1 MAPTLNIG
9 IVAHVDAGKTSLTE
23 RLLYDTGAIDRL
35 GRVDAGD
42 TRTDTGRIERERGIT
57 VRAAVAPF
65 TVGDTRVNLIDTPGH
80 TDFVAE
86 VERAL
91 TVLDGAIL
99 VLSAVEGVQAHTRVL
114 MRTLREAGL
123 PTLLFVNKTDRA
135 GARPDGVLADV
146 RRRLAPNALPL
157 GTVEDPGTPDAR
169 TVPFSLDDPGFAA
182 RAAEA
187 LAEQD
192 DALLAAVV
200 DGLPLPPAAELAERL
215 AAQTARGL
223 VHPVLF
229 GSAITGA
236 DIDALLSAVTGLLP
250 AAGPGPEDGEPRGT
264 VFAVER
270 APSGEKTGYLRLFSG
285 RLEPRAR
292 VAFDRAD
299 PGAAPHKGRIT
310 RLEVVGA
317 ESDRGRALTAGEIGR
332 IGGPPGLRVG
342 DRLGPPLPGAP
353 TARFARPSLESVAR
367 PVRAADAPRLHAA
380 LTALAEQDPLIRVR
394 TVPGEGVSVLLYGEV
409 QKEVV
414 AATLAGDFGVEAVFE
429 PGRTVHTEQVTG
441 VGEAVEAIGSQPQD
455 GFWATVGLRVA
466 PAGRGE
472 GVRFDREV
480 EPGALPAALDRA
492 IEETVHLTLEQGLYG
507 WPVADCAVTLI
518 RSGFSSVFS
527 TAADFRSLTPMVL
540 MRALHRAGT
549 RVHEP
554 VHAFEADVPAGALGP
569 VSAAL
574 SRGGAHVRD
583 AAPAGE
589 EWHLTGEVPA
599 RAVHP
604 LQRALPGLTGGEGV
618 LLTRPATSRP
628 VTGTPPRRPRTDGN
642 PLDRAE
648 YMIWLNN
655 AGPRKT

>member
-23 RLLYDTGAIDRL
+23 RLLFDTGAIDRL

-65 TVGDTRVNLIDTPGH
+65 TVGGTRVNLIDTPGH

-91 TVLDGAIL
+91 AVLDGAVL

-123 PTLLFVNKTDRA
+123 PALLFVNKTDRA
-135 GARPDGVLADV
+135 GARPEGVLADV
-146 RRRLAPNALPL
+146 RRRLAPNALAL
-157 GTVEDPGTPDAR
+157 GAVEEPGTPGAR
-169 TVPFSLDDPGFAA
+169 TVPFSLADPVFAL
-182 RAAEA
+182 RAAEV
-187 LAEQD
+187 LAEHD
-192 DALLAAVV
+192 DGLLAAVV
-200 DGLPLPPAAELAERL
+200 DDLPLPPAAELAERL

-236 DIDALLSAVTGLLP
+236 GVDALISAVTGLLP
-250 AAGPGPEDGEPRGT
+250 AGGLGAEDPEDGGPRGT

-299 PGAAPHKGRIT
+299 PGSPPHEGRIT

-317 ESDRGRALTAGEIGR
+317 ETDRGRALTGGEIGR

-342 DRLGPPLPGAP
+342 DRLGPPPPGARA
-353 TARFARPSLESVAR
+353 ARFARPSLESVAR
-367 PVRAADAPRLHAA
+367 PVHAADAPRMHAA
-380 LTALAEQDPLIRVR
+380 LSALAEQDPLIRVR
-394 TVPGEGVSVLLYGEV
+394 TVPGEGAAVLLYGEV
-409 QKEVV
+409 QKEVI
-414 AATLAGDFGVEAVFE
+414 AATLAEDFGVKAVFE
-429 PGRTVHTEQVTG
+429 PGRTVHTEYVAG
-441 VGEAVEAIGSQPQD
+441 VGEAVETMDSQPQD
-455 GFWATVGLRVA
+455 GFWASIGLRVA
-466 PAGRGE
+466 PAAGE
-472 GVRFDREV
+472 GVRFTREV
-480 EPGALPAALDRA
+480 ELGALPAAFDRA
-492 IEETVHLTLEQGLYG
+492 IEETVHLALEQGLYG
-507 WPVADCAVTLI
+507 WPVAGCEVVLV

-527 TAADFRSLTPMVL
+527 TAADFRALTPLVL

-554 VHAFEADVPAGALGP
+554 VHAFEADVPADALGP
-569 VSAAL
+569 VTAAL
-574 SRGGAHVRD
+574 SRSGARVRES
-583 AAPAGE
+583 APAGE
-589 EWHLTGEVPA
+589 KGGEWHLTGDLPA
-599 RAVHP
+599 RAAHP
-604 LQRALPGLTGGEGV
+604 LQQSFPGLTGGEGV
-618 LLTRPATSRP
+618 LVTRP
-628 VTGTPPRRPRTDGN
+628 VGGDPPRRPRTDGN

-655 AGPRKT
+655 AGSRKG

>member
-1 MAPTLNIG
+1 LCAR
-9 IVAHVDAGKTSLTE
+9 A
-23 RLLYDTGAIDRL
+23 TGA
-35 GRVDAGD
+35 GG
-42 TRTDTGRIERERGIT
+42 
-57 VRAAVAPF
+57 
-65 TVGDTRVNLIDTPGH
+65 
-80 TDFVAE
+80 
-86 VERAL
+86 
-91 TVLDGAIL
+91 
-99 VLSAVEGVQAHTRVL
+99 
-114 MRTLREAGL
+114 
-123 PTLLFVNKTDRA
+123 
-135 GARPDGVLADV
+135 
-146 RRRLAPNALPL
+146 
-157 GTVEDPGTPDAR
+157 DAR
-169 TVPFSLDDPGFAA
+169 
-182 RAAEA
+182 R
-187 LAEQD
+187 
-192 DALLAAVV
+192 
-200 DGLPLPPAAELAERL
+200 
-215 AAQTARGL
+215 
-223 VHPVLF
+223 
-229 GSAITGA
+229 
-236 DIDALLSAVTGLLP
+236 SAVTGLLP
-250 AAGPGPEDGEPRGT
+250 AAGPGPEDGGRRGT

-270 APSGEKTGYLRLFSG
+270 ARSGEKTGYLRLFSG

-507 WPVADCAVTLI
+507 WPVADCAGTLI
-518 RSGFSSVFS
+518 RSRSCAVFS
-527 TAADFRSLTPMVL
+527 TAA
-540 MRALHRAGT
+540 A
-549 RVHEP
+549 
-554 VHAFEADVPAGALGP
+554 
-569 VSAAL
+569 
-574 SRGGAHVRD
+574 
-583 AAPAGE
+583 
-589 EWHLTGEVPA
+589 
-599 RAVHP
+599 
-604 LQRALPGLTGGEGV
+604 
-618 LLTRPATSRP
+618 
-628 VTGTPPRRPRTDGN
+628 
-642 PLDRAE
+642 
-648 YMIWLNN
+648 
-655 AGPRKT
+655 